1 MFTENNGKF
10 LIRPVAGDSVR
21 IAIAGDVCPRY
32 SGEDYLLEGN
42 AGKLLSGIQP
52 VLDDADLRIV
62 QWETVISDTPAPT
75 VKCGP
80 NLIVKPGCESFLTA
94 GKFDIALMANNHT
107 GDHGDKAV
115 IDTLNTLHANNIRT
129 VGAGIDA
136 ADAAKPLRFEKNGI
150 KFSCINICEM
160 EFGTAREDHP
170 GANAMREFEVPGQIA
185 EENKVS
191 DFVFV
196 VIHGGNEYNPVPSP
210 RMKAL
215 YRSFAAAGAKLVMN
229 IHTHCPQGIEVV
241 NGVPV
246 VYCPG
251 NFFFSDTAAF
261 DPASFWWS
269 GYLPKFTCDKKG
281 VAEIEIT
288 PYVFSPDPWKI
299 EVLTGDQRRWYL
311 EYIDKISALIDAE
324 GDHIF
329 DIWCA
334 FKYQLPLYWIQNA
347 PAGELIEN
355 AESEEA
361 LKKLPA
367 IRHMLTCQAHCELT
381 RNIFLLLEQ
390 KKIEALKK
398 EIPYLTELRTAR
410 FAEQQP

>member
-1 MFTENNGKF
+1 MFAESNGKF
-10 LIRPVAGDSVR
+10 LIRPVVGDSVK
-21 IAIAGDVCPRY
+21 IAVAGDVCPRY

-42 AGKLLSGIQP
+42 AGKLLAGIQP
-52 VLDDADLRIV
+52 ALDDADLRIV
-62 QWETVISDTPAPT
+62 QWETVISDKADPI

-80 NLIVKPGCESFLTA
+80 NLLVKPGCESFLTT

-107 GDHGDKAV
+107 GDHAAQAV
-115 IDTLNTLHANNIRT
+115 IDTLNILHANNIKT
-129 VGAGIDA
+129 VGAGINA
-136 ADAAKPLRFEKNGI
+136 AEAAKPLRFEKNGI
-150 KFSCINICEM
+150 RFSCINICEM
-160 EFGTAREDHP
+160 EFGTAREDYP
-170 GANAMREFEVPGQIA
+170 GANAMHEFEVPFQIA

-196 VIHGGNEYNPVPSP
+196 VIHGGNEHNPVPSP
-210 RMKAL
+210 RMKGL

-229 IHTHCPQGIEVV
+229 IHTHCPQGIEIV
-241 NGVPV
+241 NDVPV

-251 NFFFSDTAAF
+251 NFFFSDTAPF
-261 DPASFWWS
+261 SPASFWWS

-299 EVLTGDQRRWYL
+299 EALTGAQRQWYL

-334 FKYQLPLYWIQNA
+334 YKHQTPLSWIKNA
-347 PAGELIEN
+347 PADLLLED
-355 AESEEA
+355 AESEEG
-361 LKKLPA
+361 LNRFPA

-390 KKIEALKK
+390 KKLKGLIK

>member
-170 GANAMREFEVPGQIA
+170 GANAMREF
-185 EENKVS
+185 
-191 DFVFV
+191 
-196 VIHGGNEYNPVPSP
+196 
-210 RMKAL
+210 
-215 YRSFAAAGAKLVMN
+215 
-229 IHTHCPQGIEVV
+229 
-241 NGVPV
+241 
-246 VYCPG
+246 
-251 NFFFSDTAAF
+251 
-261 DPASFWWS
+261 
-269 GYLPKFTCDKKG
+269 
-281 VAEIEIT
+281 
-288 PYVFSPDPWKI
+288 
-299 EVLTGDQRRWYL
+299 
-311 EYIDKISALIDAE
+311 
-324 GDHIF
+324 
-329 DIWCA
+329 
-334 FKYQLPLYWIQNA
+334 
-347 PAGELIEN
+347 
-355 AESEEA
+355 
-361 LKKLPA
+361 
-367 IRHMLTCQAHCELT
+367 
-381 RNIFLLLEQ
+381 
-390 KKIEALKK
+390 
-398 EIPYLTELRTAR
+398 
-410 FAEQQP
+410 